1 MRYFIICLLLLTQ
14 GCVSN
19 LVVPDELV
27 KASNDCQTRIA
38 KVQVEEART
47 RSIVGIQVY
56 KDETAG
62 LLSQAISALTATND
76 PFRVC
81 NDPLVN
87 YIQAQGRLSAANAQT
102 LGRLVGITGIIGGI
116 YATGQATEDLV
127 NAGGSSDTTVNA
139 VGSRVSFAGGS
150 VGSSNGGLPGGSGGS
165 GTTGGTDISQSSS
178 GDLMPL
184 TMDNIAITSGN
195 QSYSNTRPQASTSYN
210 PIINAAPGEQ
220 NITQQELGAPNNNA
234 TGDGAVIQPAVEP
247 MTLEE
252 CWAGGGCGAGY

>member
-1 MRYFIICLLLLTQ
+1 MLLLQ
-14 GCVSN
+14 GCISQ

-27 KASNDCQTRIA
+27 KAADACQTRIA

-47 RSIVGIQVY
+47 RSVVGIQVY

-62 LLSQAISALTATND
+62 LLSQAISALTGRTD

-150 VGSSNGGLPGGSGGS
+150 VGSNNGGLPGQRSGGAGSSS
-165 GTTGGTDISQSSS
+165 GGVDISQSSS

-184 TMDNIAITSGN
+184 TMDNIAITSGD

-220 NITQQELGAPNNNA
+220 NITQLEQPGSSNNA
-234 TGDGAVIQPAVEP
+234 SGDGATIQPATDP
-247 MTLEE
+247 ITLEE
-252 CWAGGGCGAGY
+252 CWAGGGCGAAY

>member
-1 MRYFIICLLLLTQ
+1 MRYFIICLVLLTQ

-27 KASNDCQTRIA
+27 KAADACQTRIQ
-38 KVQVEEART
+38 KVQVEEARA

-81 NDPLVN
+81 NDPLVH
-87 YIQAQGRLSAANAQT
+87 YIQAQGKLSAANAQT
-102 LGRLVGITGIIGGI
+102 LGRLVGISGIIGGI
-116 YATGQATEDLV
+116 YATGAAATDLLE
-127 NAGGSSDTTVNA
+127 AGGSDSTTVNA
-139 VGSRVSFAGGS
+139 VGSRVSFAGGA
-150 VGSSNGGLPGGSGGS
+150 VGSNNGGLPGNNGGS
-165 GTTGGTDISQSSS
+165 GSTGGVDISQSSS

-210 PIINAAPGEQ
+210 PIINAAPGTQ

-234 TGDGAVIQPAVEP
+234 TGDGAVITPAMP
-247 MTLEE
+247 PTIEE
-252 CWAGGGCGAGY
+252 CWAGGGCGDAY